1 MAEMAD
7 KATIARVLVGVT
19 VALWAGAAGCEGS
32 LTAASNPATSPADLT
47 RLAADHDAEVRKA
60 VAGNPST
67 PGPVLAA
74 TYASSLWR
82 PVIAANPGIS
92 PELLVTIFIEN
103 IDGGYYSAHD
113 GGSHSAAPILAALA
127 ANPATPIDIL
137 YDLAEESDEVGA
149 TALENPKLMTGEARA
164 RLVETSIHLQT
175 ARDHQTSPLVLS
187 ELAAD
192 SSVGVRR
199 LVAENPNSPQL
210 ALLKLAADG
219 RDSVRLAVTRNPNVN
234 AAVLSSVLSDLA
246 GDDNTTV
253 REAVARNHAT
263 PGRVLAFLARDGNID
278 VRGNVAGNPSTPPA
292 TLSMLFADKEEII
305 IERIGSNPS
314 TPSDLRVAA
323 LAELVRYH
331 AAPSNARV
339 GEKTS
344 PVESSSRAPKA
355 SAGEWRPP
363 PPPTCRPREISRDR
377 ETKQSTWVVDCG

>member
-1 MAEMAD
+1 MPSGRGEREPDMAEMAD

-175 ARDHQTSPLVLS
+175 ARDHPTSPLVLS
-187 ELAAD
+187 EPAAD
-192 SSVGVRR
+192 TGTAVRPGPCAVSVTTQ
-199 LVAENPNSPQL
+199 AY
-210 ALLKLAADG
+210 
-219 RDSVRLAVTRNPNVN
+219 DSRP
-234 AAVLSSVLSDLA
+234 
-246 GDDNTTV
+246 
-253 REAVARNHAT
+253 
-263 PGRVLAFLARDGNID
+263 
-278 VRGNVAGNPSTPPA
+278 
-292 TLSMLFADKEEII
+292 
-305 IERIGSNPS
+305 
-314 TPSDLRVAA
+314 
-323 LAELVRYH
+323 
-331 AAPSNARV
+331 
-339 GEKTS
+339 
-344 PVESSSRAPKA
+344 SSSRAAKVRGAWPGA
-355 SAGEWRPP
+355 IEAYWLAFLHDGLAGTTSGPDPCPGACPWPRGFSMLWLRLCPAVL
-363 PPPTCRPREISRDR
+363 TC
-377 ETKQSTWVVDCG
+377 